1 MVRKAV
7 SILLIV
13 LMSAQSLYKLGLVTY
28 FEMNREYIA
37 TVLCIN
43 KKEPAKHCNGQCY
56 LKKNLK
62 KADTKENTPVNPVRE
77 KIELQAFVIENFS
90 FGFETIAD
98 SSQKNTPYLKVRT
111 LGYHQGQFRPPSF
124 S

>member
-1 MVRKAV
+1 MLRKAV

-62 KADTKENTPVNPVRE
+62 KADTKEDTPVNPVRE
-77 KIELQAFVIENFS
+77 KIDLQTFVVENFTFS
-90 FGFETIAD
+90 LEVITD
-98 SSQKNTPYLKVRT
+98 SPQKNTPYLKLRT
-111 LGYHQGQFRPPSF
+111 IGYHQGQYRPPSV

>member
-1 MVRKAV
+1 MLRKAV

-13 LMSAQSLYKLGLVTY
+13 LLSAQSLYKLGLVTY
-28 FEMNREYIA
+28 FEINREYIA

-62 KADTKENTPVNPVRE
+62 KADSKENTPVNTIRE
-77 KIELQAFVIENFS
+77 KIELQACVVEDFIFDLDV
-90 FGFETIAD
+90 TID
-98 SSQKNTPYLKVRT
+98 SSEKNTPYLNVKT
-111 LGYHQGQFRPPSF
+111 IAYHRGQYRPPSV